1 MKILVPTTTHKDIG
15 PLDGTLRLPMAG
27 RIRHGMKTVCDH
39 CGENITDE
47 FFVGGFRAG
56 LPNMKFHERC
66 AAGQE

>member
-1 MKILVPTTTHKDIG
+1 
-15 PLDGTLRLPMAG
+15 MAG